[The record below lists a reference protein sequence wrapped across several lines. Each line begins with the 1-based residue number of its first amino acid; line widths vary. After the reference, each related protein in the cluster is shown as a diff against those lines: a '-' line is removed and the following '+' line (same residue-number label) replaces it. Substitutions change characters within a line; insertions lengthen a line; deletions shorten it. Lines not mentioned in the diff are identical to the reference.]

1 MMIALGYELPMIR
14 YDTSCL
20 NCARCLTLYLLP
32 QPSLFPVVQVWWW
45 GGGGGAWY

>member
-32 QPSLFPVVQVWWW
+32 QPSLFPWN
-45 GGGGGAWY
+45 GKHIFYCFKFIF